1 MGGILCVTVLHSDDA
16 FSGSVAA
23 AIDCNRAASGVQHG
37 HPTHTH
43 THTGELCEQGARNS
57 GLWHLFPAT
66 WRFWGRPGNPTH
78 CRRIDPALSNED
90 CWGPTQMQ
98 KVCTKFS
105 HCFSPTEFLF
115 EYVNEF
121 TTFVITPTELQDVW
135 MSCTRQFFND
145 QKLDDLLFTYRCHNL
160 KFFTKLI

>member
-1 MGGILCVTVLHSDDA
+1 MVDCGGHTLRNCFTFRRRWS
-16 FSGSVAA
+16 SGGLWRRPSI
-23 AIDCNRAASGVQHG
+23 AIELRPACNTGIQH
-37 HPTHTH
+37 THTH

-121 TTFVITPTELQDVW
+121 TTFVITPTELQDV
-135 MSCTRQFFND
+135 
-145 QKLDDLLFTYRCHNL
+145 
-160 KFFTKLI
+160 

>member
-1 MGGILCVTVLHSDDA
+1 MVDCGGHTLRNCFTFRRRIFGVCGGGHRLQSSCVR
-16 FSGSVAA
+16 
-23 AIDCNRAASGVQHG
+23 RATRASN
-37 HPTHTH
+37 TH

-121 TTFVITPTELQDVW
+121 TTFVITPTELQDV
-135 MSCTRQFFND
+135 
-145 QKLDDLLFTYRCHNL
+145 
-160 KFFTKLI
+160 